1 MNLFYITGTSSGIG
15 FAIAT
20 LLLKDTNNIVIGI
33 SRRNKIEH
41 KNYHHISHDLSEPIL
56 ADIFEK
62 LDGSYNKIVLINN
75 AGQVGPVTPMGKQT
89 FEEINQNYAINL
101 VAPTLLCNDF
111 IGAYKDHSALK
122 MIINVSSG
130 AGKQAIESWNTY
142 CASKAALDML
152 SLVIQAEHPEFKVY
166 ALAPGIVDTE
176 MQTAIRAANKE
187 DFPHLEKFVNYKR
200 EGELVQAD
208 LVAQKYLKL
217 IEKPE
222 LFNETICSVR
232 NID

>member
-20 LLLKDTNNIVIGI
+20 LLLKDTNNIVVGI
-33 SRRNKIEH
+33 SRRNKIDH
-41 KNYHHISHDLSEPIL
+41 KNYHHISHDLSKPIS

-62 LDGSYNKIVLINN
+62 IDGSYNKIVLINN
-75 AGQVGPVTPMGKQT
+75 AGQVGPITPMGKQT
-89 FEEINQNYAINL
+89 FEQIIQNYAINL

-130 AGKQAIESWNTY
+130 AGKHAIESWNTY

-176 MQTAIRAANKE
+176 MQTAIRAANKQ
-187 DFPHLEKFVNYKR
+187 DFPNLEKFVAYKK
-200 EGELVQAD
+200 EGELAEAD
-208 LVAQKYLKL
+208 LVAQKYLKV

>member
-20 LLLKDTNNIVIGI
+20 LLLKDTNNIVVGI
-33 SRRNKIEH
+33 SRRNKIDH
-41 KNYHHISHDLSEPIL
+41 KNYHHISHDLSMSIS

-62 LDGSYNKIVLINN
+62 IDGSYNKIVLINN
-75 AGQVGPVTPMGKQT
+75 AGQVGPITPMGKQT
-89 FEEINQNYAINL
+89 FEQINQNYAINL

-111 IGAYKDHSALK
+111 IRAYKDHSALK

-130 AGKQAIESWNTY
+130 AGKHAIESWNTY

-176 MQTAIRAANKE
+176 MQTAIRAANKQ
-187 DFPHLEKFVNYKR
+187 DFPNLEKFVAYKK
-200 EGELVQAD
+200 EGELAEAD
-208 LVAQKYLKL
+208 LVAQKYLKV